1 MLYIEPLSSF
11 FNPKLYLLQSCIL
24 SNKQELVALAAMM
37 KSSNSALYLLSC
49 LTVLLLLLV
58 PSLSA
63 DPDQLQDFC
72 VADLNAS
79 MSINGFPCK
88 PASKVSA
95 KDFFF
100 DLSKEG
106 VTNTSNLNFSITPAN
121 VLTFP
126 AVNTLG
132 IAMNRVDY
140 GPGGLN
146 PPHSHPRASESGVI
160 IKGRVLVGFVTTQN
174 VYYSKVLKPGE
185 IFVIPRG
192 LVHFQK
198 NVGKG
203 KALAYTSFNSHLPGA
218 VILATTLF
226 GSQPSMPNEVLNQ
239 AFRVEDSVINTIK
252 SKFSS

>member
-1 MLYIEPLSSF
+1 
-11 FNPKLYLLQSCIL
+11 
-24 SNKQELVALAAMM
+24 MM
-37 KSSNSALYLLSC
+37 KSSNSPLYLLSC
-49 LTVLLLLLV
+49 LLMLLLLPV

-63 DPDQLQDFC
+63 DPDSLQDFC

-79 MSINGFPCK
+79 ISINGFPCI

-95 KDFFF
+95 SDFFF

-106 VTNTSNLNFSITPAN
+106 VTNTSNLNSSVTPAN
-121 VLTFP
+121 VLAFP

-132 IAMNRVDY
+132 FSMNRVDF

-146 PPHSHPRASESGVI
+146 PPHSHPRATEMGLVVEGSI
-160 IKGRVLVGFVTTQN
+160 LVGFVTTQN

-226 GSQPSMPNEVLNQ
+226 GSQPSMPNEVLTQ
-239 AFRVEDSVINTIK
+239 AFRVEDSVINTMK
-252 SKFSS
+252 SKFGS

>member
-1 MLYIEPLSSF
+1 MI
-11 FNPKLYLLQSCIL
+11 
-24 SNKQELVALAAMM
+24 

-49 LTVLLLLLV
+49 LTVLLLLPV

-72 VADLNAS
+72 VADLKAS

-95 KDFFF
+95 SDFFF

-106 VTNTSNLNFSITPAN
+106 VTNTSNLNFSITSAN

-218 VILATTLF
+218 VTLATTLF
-226 GSQPSMPNEVLNQ
+226 GSQPSMPNEVLTQ

-252 SKFSS
+252 SKFGS

>member
-1 MLYIEPLSSF
+1 
-11 FNPKLYLLQSCIL
+11 
-24 SNKQELVALAAMM
+24 MM

-49 LTVLLLLLV
+49 LTVLLLLPV

-79 MSINGFPCK
+79 ISINGFPCK
-88 PASKVSA
+88 PASKISA
-95 KDFFF
+95 NDFFF

-146 PPHSHPRASESGVI
+146 PPHSHPRATESGVI

-185 IFVIPRG
+185 IFVIQIGRAH
-192 LVHFQK
+192 V
-198 NVGKG
+198 
-203 KALAYTSFNSHLPGA
+203 
-218 VILATTLF
+218 
-226 GSQPSMPNEVLNQ
+226 
-239 AFRVEDSVINTIK
+239 
-252 SKFSS
+252 